1 MTFYRSEEETY
12 QITFRLSIRTLRILN
27 KCYFAFMLVF
37 IDQIFW
43 GHKLENCR
51 KNTSRKCQAHII
63 SFLLWPTF
71 LSKKIMT
78 VPYDRKA
85 ITGSSFTNEVFFSLP
100 GRYFC
105 EFLVVVCRPV
115 LQILTLFET
124 KKCHFSHLF
133 SDLASK
139 KLCPSLLLT
148 AVDQHTNKK
157 LFLKIHFEFAYF
169 SFFLIHLEL
178 KW

>member
-12 QITFRLSIRTLRILN
+12 QITFCLWIRTLRILN

-37 IDQIFW
+37 MDQIFW

-51 KNTSRKCQAHII
+51 KNTGRKCQAHII

-78 VPYDRKA
+78 VSYDRKA
-85 ITGSSFTNEVFFSLP
+85 ITGSSFTNEVFFSRRGTSGNSWWGCAAQFSKSWP
-100 GRYFC
+100 YFRRKNVI
-105 EFLVVVCRPV
+105 FHIHSQTWPLR
-115 LQILTLFET
+115 
-124 KKCHFSHLF
+124 
-133 SDLASK
+133 
-139 KLCPSLLLT
+139 KLCPPLLLT
-148 AVDQHTNKK
+148 AVDQNTNKK

-178 KW
+178 KR